1 MIEEILCEARRQI
14 RSIASLCED
23 FSDRHSRAKF
33 TNQNNFNMK
42 LKYNID
48 DKLGVGALLLYGL
61 QWLMICL
68 PVVLTSTFIAPAG
81 EVVFFTQKLFVICGI
96 TIIIQV
102 LWGHRLPL
110 VAGPAAVLL
119 MGVIA
124 AASQGHGAS
133 TIYPSMIV
141 GGALVTLLAAVGA
154 MKYVKRI
161 FTPRIVAAIVV
172 LISFTMAKPIVG
184 LIFADKAHAGLALV
198 ATIVGIA
205 LMAWANK
212 AFRGI
217 WKSAVVI
224 IAMVLGSLFY
234 YCVTGFPKSF
244 VSDSVAPHL
253 FLDEYH
259 LDAGVILAFLFC
271 YIALLINQI
280 GSVQSLGEF
289 TGAEGLDKRQSRGMI
304 MQGVMNVVAGA
315 MGVVGPVDYSL
326 SPGVVASTSCASRY
340 TMLPAA
346 VVMIILAFFPQA
358 VAVLLTIPAPIMG
371 IVLLF
376 LMATQVAA
384 GFEIIHSSKAVL
396 TFKDGLILGIPIML
410 TTILSFAPTEAMAS
424 VPSLLRP
431 IVGNGFVM
439 GIIVIILLE
448 HIVLKER
455 RTEN

>member
-1 MIEEILCEARRQI
+1 MQFRFGL
-14 RSIASLCED
+14 
-23 FSDRHSRAKF
+23 
-33 TNQNNFNMK
+33 
-42 LKYNID
+42 D
-48 DKLGVGALLLYGL
+48 DKPSVGAILLYGL
-61 QWLMICL
+61 QWLMICI
-68 PVVLTSTFIAPAG
+68 PVVLTSTFVAPEG
-81 EVVFFTQKLFVICGI
+81 EMVFFTQKLFVVCGLA
-96 TIIIQV
+96 IIIQV

-124 AASQGHGAS
+124 ARSQGHDAS

-154 MKYVKRI
+154 MKYIQRI

-172 LISFTMAKPIVG
+172 LIPFTMAKPIVG
-184 LIFADKAHAGLALV
+184 LIFADKAHAGLALA

-224 IAMVLGSLFY
+224 IAMVAGSLFY
-234 YCVTGFPKSF
+234 YCLTGFPKSF
-244 VSDSVAPHL
+244 VSDSVAPRI
-253 FLDEYH
+253 FLGEYH

-280 GSVQSLGEF
+280 GSVQSLGQMVEASHMERRQKRGLLV
-289 TGAEGLDKRQSRGMI
+289 TGLFHMLCGTT
-304 MQGVMNVVAGA
+304 GVL
-315 MGVVGPVDYSL
+315 GVVDYSL

-340 TMLPAA
+340 TILPAA
-346 VVMIILAFFPQA
+346 VAMILLALFPQV
-358 VAVLLTIPAPIMG
+358 VAALLTIPQPIMG

-384 GFEIIHSSKAVL
+384 GLEIIHSTKAVL
-396 TFKDGLILGIPIML
+396 SFRDGLVLGMPIMV
-410 TTILSFAPTEAMAS
+410 TIILSFAPAEAMAA

-431 IVGNGFVM
+431 IVVNGFVM
-439 GIIVIILLE
+439 GIIVVLILE
-448 HIVLKER
+448 HLVLREKKR
-455 RTEN
+455 EN

>member
-1 MIEEILCEARRQI
+1 M
-14 RSIASLCED
+14 D
-23 FSDRHSRAKF
+23 FKF
-33 TNQNNFNMK
+33 K
-42 LKYNID
+42 VD
-48 DKLGVGALLLYGL
+48 DKPAIGALLLYGL

-133 TIYPSMIV
+133 TIYPSMII

-154 MKYVKRI
+154 MKYIQKV
-161 FTPRIVAAIVV
+161 FTPRIVAAIVI

-198 ATIVGIA
+198 SAIVGVAI
-205 LMAWANK
+205 MAWANNIFK
-212 AFRGI
+212 GI
-217 WKSAVVI
+217 WKSTVVI
-224 IAMVLGSLFY
+224 LAMILGSIFY
-234 YCVTGFPKSF
+234 YTMTEFPQEF
-244 VSDSVAPHL
+244 VSDTVAPQL
-253 FLDEYH
+253 ILTEYN
-259 LDAGVILAFLFC
+259 LDAGVIIAFLFC
-271 YIALLINQI
+271 YIALLINQV
-280 GSVQSLGEF
+280 GSVQSLGEMVNASDM
-289 TGAEGLDKRQSRGMI
+289 GKRQKRGLLFT
-304 MQGVMNVVAGA
+304 GVMNIVSGAAG
-315 MGVVGPVDYSL
+315 VPGPVDYSL

-346 VVMIILAFFPQA
+346 VTMVVLALFPKA
-358 VAVLLTIPAPIMG
+358 VAVLLTIPQPIMG

-396 TFKDGLILGIPIML
+396 SFKDGLILGLPIML
-410 TTILSFAPTEAMAS
+410 TVILSFAPAEAMAV

-439 GIIVIILLE
+439 GIIVVLILE
-448 HIVLKER
+448 HLVL
-455 RTEN
+455 RTENGKRKTEN

>member
-1 MIEEILCEARRQI
+1 MQFRFGL
-14 RSIASLCED
+14 
-23 FSDRHSRAKF
+23 
-33 TNQNNFNMK
+33 
-42 LKYNID
+42 D
-48 DKLGVGALLLYGL
+48 DKPSVGAILLYGL
-61 QWLMICL
+61 QWLMICI
-68 PVVLTSTFIAPAG
+68 PVVLTSTFVAPEG
-81 EVVFFTQKLFVICGI
+81 EMVFFTQKLFVVCGLA
-96 TIIIQV
+96 IIIQV

-124 AASQGHGAS
+124 ARSQGHDAS

-154 MKYVKRI
+154 MKYIQRI

-172 LISFTMAKPIVG
+172 LIPFTMAKPIVG
-184 LIFADKAHAGLALV
+184 LIFADKAHAGLALA
-198 ATIVGIA
+198 ATIVGIS

-224 IAMVLGSLFY
+224 IAMVAGSLFY
-234 YCVTGFPKSF
+234 YCLTGFPKSF
-244 VSDSVAPHL
+244 VSDSVAPRI
-253 FLDEYH
+253 FLGEYH

-280 GSVQSLGEF
+280 GSVQSLGQMVEASHMERRQKRGLLV
-289 TGAEGLDKRQSRGMI
+289 TGLFHMLCGTT
-304 MQGVMNVVAGA
+304 GVL
-315 MGVVGPVDYSL
+315 GVVDYSL

-340 TMLPAA
+340 TILPAA
-346 VVMIILAFFPQA
+346 VAMILLALFPQV
-358 VAVLLTIPAPIMG
+358 VAALLTIPQPIMG

-384 GFEIIHSSKAVL
+384 GLEIIHSSKAVL
-396 TFKDGLILGIPIML
+396 SFRDGLVLGMPIMV
-410 TTILSFAPTEAMAS
+410 TIILSFAPAEAMAA

-431 IVGNGFVM
+431 IVVNGFVM
-439 GIIVIILLE
+439 GIIVVLILE
-448 HIVLKER
+448 HLVLREKKR
-455 RTEN
+455 EN

>member
-1 MIEEILCEARRQI
+1 
-14 RSIASLCED
+14 
-23 FSDRHSRAKF
+23 
-33 TNQNNFNMK
+33 MK
-42 LKYNID
+42 LRYNID
-48 DKLGVGALLLYGL
+48 DKPGIGALLLYGL

-119 MGVIA
+119 MGIIA

-133 TIYPSMIV
+133 TIYPSMII
-141 GGALVTLLAAVGA
+141 GGALVTLLAIIGA
-154 MKYVKRI
+154 MKYVKHI
-161 FTPRIVAAIVV
+161 FTPRIVAAIVI
-172 LISFTMAKPIVG
+172 LISFTMTKPIVG

-198 ATIVGIA
+198 SAIIGVA
-205 LMAWANK
+205 VMAWANK
-212 AFRGI
+212 VLRGI
-217 WKSAVVI
+217 WKSMVVI
-224 IAMVLGSLFY
+224 LAMILGSLFY
-234 YCVTGFPKSF
+234 YSVTEFPKEF
-244 VSDSVAPHL
+244 VSDTAAPQIIL
-253 FLDEYH
+253 TEYNI
-259 LDAGVILAFLFC
+259 DAGVVIAFLFC

-280 GSVQSLGEF
+280 GSVQSLGEM
-289 TGAEGLDKRQSRGMI
+289 TAAPDMGKRQTRGLLITGI
-304 MQGVMNVVAGA
+304 MNMFGGAIGVP
-315 MGVVGPVDYSL
+315 GPVDYSL
-326 SPGVVASTSCASRY
+326 SPGVVASTSCASRH

-346 VVMIILAFFPQA
+346 VAIIILAFFPKA
-358 VAVLLTIPAPIMG
+358 VAVLLTIPQPIMG

-396 TFKDGLILGIPIML
+396 SFKDGLILGLPIML
-410 TTILSFAPTEAMAS
+410 TVILSFAPQEAMAA

-439 GIIVIILLE
+439 GIIVVLLLE
-448 HIVLKER
+448 HFVLKER
-455 RTEN
+455 TKE